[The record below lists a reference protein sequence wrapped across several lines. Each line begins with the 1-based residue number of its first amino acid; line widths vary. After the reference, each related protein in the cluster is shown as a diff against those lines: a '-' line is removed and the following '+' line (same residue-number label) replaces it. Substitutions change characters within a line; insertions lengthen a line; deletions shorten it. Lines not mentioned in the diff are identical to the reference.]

1 MNKGY
6 RVFKNIFRILLLIFV
21 FVPILWGI
29 RTSIL
34 ADHNDTS
41 IIPRGISFRTYA
53 EFLAPGSVY
62 WQALKNSLIT
72 AIGTILLLVPVV
84 TLGSYALARIRFRG
98 RGLGKVF
105 LYLPLIPAIVLLTHL
120 SGIINQMGLMN
131 NLFAVVLLY
140 TVFLSPF
147 SMWILRNFMMTIS
160 HSLEEAATL
169 DGCGRIKTL
178 LYIIIPN
185 AFPGIIT
192 IVVYVFIQSWLMFL
206 YAYTVINNEAKM
218 VVPQLVQSFIGI
230 YSTDYSTLC
239 TFSMI
244 ALIPP
249 LIFFIF
255 FQRWFIAGLFGT
267 MSK

>member
-1 MNKGY
+1 
-6 RVFKNIFRILLLIFV
+6 
-21 FVPILWGI
+21 
-29 RTSIL
+29 
-34 ADHNDTS
+34 
-41 IIPRGISFRTYA
+41 
-53 EFLAPGSVY
+53 
-62 WQALKNSLIT
+62 
-72 AIGTILLLVPVV
+72 
-84 TLGSYALARIRFRG
+84 
-98 RGLGKVF
+98 
-105 LYLPLIPAIVLLTHL
+105 
-120 SGIINQMGLMN
+120 MGLMN
-131 NLFAVVLLY
+131 NLFAVVLLN